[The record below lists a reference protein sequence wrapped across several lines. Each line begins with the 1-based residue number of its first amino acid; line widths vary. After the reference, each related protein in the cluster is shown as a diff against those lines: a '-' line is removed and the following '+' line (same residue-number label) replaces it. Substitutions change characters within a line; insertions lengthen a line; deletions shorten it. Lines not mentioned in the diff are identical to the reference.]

1 MGGLG
6 MEGRFWHFALRMYKS
21 GIMAAEE
28 LSNEGDAFS
37 KIHSSAKHSADITA
51 ADELWQK
58 LPYETHIRYVLNPPH
73 YRLQTIHW
81 GNGLC
86 RLCFG

>member
-1 MGGLG
+1 MRTICGYTGLEVYRWLRGVIENANGGMGELG

-51 ADELWQK
+51 AE
-58 LPYETHIRYVLNPPH
+58 
-73 YRLQTIHW
+73 
-81 GNGLC
+81 
-86 RLCFG
+86 

>member
-6 MEGRFWHFALRMYKS
+6 MKGRFWHFALRMYKS
-21 GIMAAEE
+21 GVMAAEE

-51 ADELWQK
+51 ADD
-58 LPYETHIRYVLNPPH
+58 
-73 YRLQTIHW
+73 
-81 GNGLC
+81 
-86 RLCFG
+86 

>member
-37 KIHSSAKHSADITA
+37 KFHSSAKHSADITA

-58 LPYETHIRYVLNPPH
+58 PPYETHIRYILNPPH

-81 GNGLC
+81 GNRLC